1 MSHDGNHLNIGVSSA
16 RPLYGGELC
25 DMMSNGVAS
34 DQAGRAR
41 RSGRMN
47 ERLESLPDPDVAWIV
62 RENRKKHRFKRLL
75 DP

>member
-1 MSHDGNHLNIGVSSA
+1 MGVVAGASTPA
-16 RPLYGGELC
+16 PRDRAAAVAGFRVPGVA
-25 DMMSNGVAS
+25 MGVAS

-41 RSGRMN
+41 RGGRMN
-47 ERLESLPDPDVAWIV
+47 QRSESLPDPDVAGIV

>member
-1 MSHDGNHLNIGVSSA
+1 
-16 RPLYGGELC
+16 
-25 DMMSNGVAS
+25 MMSNGVAS

-62 RENRKKHRFKRLL
+62 RENRKNHRFKRLL